1 MADKLDLSGRDDLKV
16 NVLRLVYDWLSDE
29 ANGQWLAI
37 LDNVDDGSVFLGNN
51 SVTGGALRG
60 NQVNDLQPSLETFL
74 PQSRNGSILI
84 TSRNSAA
91 ANNLVDTFGKLIPVE
106 PLEEGD
112 STELLKTRIPADK
125 FSQSEL
131 KDLAQTLEGIPLAI
145 THAAAYIRSRPR
157 VNVSRYLSLF

>member
-51 SVTGGALRG
+51 SVTGGALQG

-91 ANNLVDTFGKLIPVE
+91 ANNLVDTFGSLYLWSRWK
-106 PLEEGD
+106 GD
-112 STELLKTRIPADK
+112 SIELRQLIFKAT
-125 FSQSEL
+125 SNNY
-131 KDLAQTLEGIPLAI
+131 G
-145 THAAAYIRSRPR
+145 
-157 VNVSRYLSLF
+157 